1 MSVKVRDKHRRWR
14 NVDVNFRVSPEENA
28 LINRMVALSGLTKRA
43 YLAQRAM
50 QQDVVVFGNPK
61 VHKAL
66 QAQMEQL
73 YLEFKRICDASEVS
87 PETLEVLRFLATIYD
102 GMKASGKE

>member
-14 NVDVNFRVSPEENA
+14 SVDVNFRVSPEENA
-28 LINRMVALSGLTKRA
+28 QINRMVTLSGMPKRA

-66 QAQMEQL
+66 QTQMEQL

-102 GMKASGKE
+102 GLKVSGKE

>member
-1 MSVKVRDKHRRWR
+1 MSEKARDKHWRWR
-14 NVDVNFRVSPEENA
+14 NVDVCFRVSPEESK
-28 LINRMVALSGLTKRA
+28 LINQMVALSGLTKRA

-66 QAQMEQL
+66 QSQMEQL

-87 PETLEVLRFLATIYD
+87 PETLEVLQFLATIYD
-102 GMKASGKE
+102 GMKTSGKE